1 MDFSRFDLSNVVAE
15 RLTKI
20 GIRTFTPIQEKFF
33 ERIHDSKDLLLTS
46 LAGEGKVTAAM
57 IAALEL
63 LLERQKD
70 DWNFSRKTPRVLR
83 GPKVIFFASSRQQAE
98 KLKKDFDA
106 LAGDLGF
113 TAHLLYDAWKA
124 ARSKKLPYLEPDV
137 VIGSPAVVYNNYQK
151 VKRTLEDVPLVIFC
165 SIEKILQNGMGDQ
178 CRDFCKLVRTERKI
192 FLANESYVSLRK
204 FAESLSG
211 DLEAIQAEPQGP
223 SSVVSERFIIAS
235 AYRRRQLIPFMF
247 QEPWL
252 DFRRTLVVTTQ
263 AKNLG
268 KLKNQLESSGI
279 KAELQYPKGAAY
291 YEPVSESRFQQDG
304 PSVFVTMPNAVELFK
319 NCGIDSI
326 VFCEFPPTTRDY
338 LNALKTIDVVPTK
351 AEPRFGRIF
360 CYVQPGEI
368 GRILRAGDI
377 INRSWRFANPFG
389 MSVPISQ
396 DLIETNASRMAEEAV
411 CEQAALLLAERYAA
425 MAETDRNENE
435 RPLGDEILSAE
446 RAFSTNENDA
456 EKAPEPIK
464 EMVAPA
470 ASLAGKPQK
479 ESEFEANED
488 LEEAQSASDKEENEY
503 EPDYDWSADEEDF
516 ADEALV
522 RTQPA
527 EIQDGQSVFD
537 ECESQ
542 ASSPRKTLTIRSGYV
557 PKPHIDNEITISEPL
572 SSNTVELRAAQA
584 RERRAM
590 RGSNEPLTHQTVGKN
605 GRRFVKNKTIA
616 APRLPNY
623 ANDEESILGFMSQ
636 KPRQAKH
643 VGRKQASMRKSGE
656 ELRPNKRPSKGDMP
670 YGVETDRIA
679 QEKILPKPKKG
690 KQQHAQKRPS
700 KAVKHVGPRQRPVQ
714 QVISKAAM
722 ASSDFS
728 PDALD
733 QLSETMTG
741 AIGSPVGT
749 VSSQKPQKK
758 KGTTVRTPRM
768 QRLKH
773 LRKQRENVTEKSSEA
788 VAANADAS
796 DSVTMPTAERQNAKV
811 AAKPISKAAKPEKAE
826 KSEKKGRLDFEPSRR
841 KNFKRGSVTVD
852 DDNFGNSIHYKPK
865 HSTGRPDYSMPAST
879 WQSPDPFGYRP
890 TTLSLPQTMPAQN
903 TYGFQSVFGA
913 ESQPD
918 NRVHRTNAAKG
929 KGKNSNGFRPK
940 KKNFQPRGKSNKS

>member
-1 MDFSRFDLSNVVAE
+1 M
-15 RLTKI
+15 
-20 GIRTFTPIQEKFF
+20 
-33 ERIHDSKDLLLTS
+33 
-46 LAGEGKVTAAM
+46 
-57 IAALEL
+57 
-63 LLERQKD
+63 
-70 DWNFSRKTPRVLR
+70 
-83 GPKVIFFASSRQQAE
+83 
-98 KLKKDFDA
+98 
-106 LAGDLGF
+106 
-113 TAHLLYDAWKA
+113 
-124 ARSKKLPYLEPDV
+124 
-137 VIGSPAVVYNNYQK
+137 
-151 VKRTLEDVPLVIFC
+151 
-165 SIEKILQNGMGDQ
+165 
-178 CRDFCKLVRTERKI
+178 
-192 FLANESYVSLRK
+192 
-204 FAESLSG
+204 
-211 DLEAIQAEPQGP
+211 
-223 SSVVSERFIIAS
+223 
-235 AYRRRQLIPFMF
+235 
-247 QEPWL
+247 
-252 DFRRTLVVTTQ
+252 
-263 AKNLG
+263 
-268 KLKNQLESSGI
+268 
-279 KAELQYPKGAAY
+279 
-291 YEPVSESRFQQDG
+291 
-304 PSVFVTMPNAVELFK
+304 
-319 NCGIDSI
+319 
-326 VFCEFPPTTRDY
+326 
-338 LNALKTIDVVPTK
+338 
-351 AEPRFGRIF
+351 
-360 CYVQPGEI
+360 
-368 GRILRAGDI
+368 
-377 INRSWRFANPFG
+377 
-389 MSVPISQ
+389 
-396 DLIETNASRMAEEAV
+396 
-411 CEQAALLLAERYAA
+411 
-425 MAETDRNENE
+425 
-435 RPLGDEILSAE
+435 
-446 RAFSTNENDA
+446 
-456 EKAPEPIK
+456 
-464 EMVAPA
+464 
-470 ASLAGKPQK
+470 
-479 ESEFEANED
+479 
-488 LEEAQSASDKEENEY
+488 
-503 EPDYDWSADEEDF
+503 
-516 ADEALV
+516 
-522 RTQPA
+522 
-527 EIQDGQSVFD
+527 
-537 ECESQ
+537 
-542 ASSPRKTLTIRSGYV
+542 
-557 PKPHIDNEITISEPL
+557 
-572 SSNTVELRAAQA
+572 
-584 RERRAM
+584 
-590 RGSNEPLTHQTVGKN
+590 
-605 GRRFVKNKTIA
+605 KNKTIA